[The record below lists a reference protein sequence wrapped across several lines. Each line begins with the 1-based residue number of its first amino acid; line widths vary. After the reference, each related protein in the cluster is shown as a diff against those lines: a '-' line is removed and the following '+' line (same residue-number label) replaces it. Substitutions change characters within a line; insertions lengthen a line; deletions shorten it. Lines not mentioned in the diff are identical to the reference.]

1 MRIQKISESTQAN
14 IPTGIHLRSEERL
27 APQRGAEFVIQKDW
41 GHLAQVSLDQRNII
55 LAEILDISKSGVGC
69 KVAYK
74 FDVVNPIPIDITF
87 AVQNNKSSIYSFEQV
102 TIPALIVRSVD
113 LEGIFCE
120 IGIKFMSLNSFP
132 EKKLNRLI
140 DEIT

>member
-1 MRIQKISESTQAN
+1 MDIQKISKSTQTA
-14 IPTGIHLRSEERL
+14 TASGLHLRSEERL
-27 APQRGAEFVIQKDW
+27 TPQRGAEFVIQKDW

-74 FDVVNPIPIDITF
+74 FDIVSPIPIDITF
-87 AVQNNKSSIYSFEQV
+87 AIQNNKSSIYSFEQIK
-102 TIPALIVRSVD
+102 IPALIVRSVD

-120 IGIKFMSLNSFP
+120 IGIKFMSLNALP
-132 EKKLNRLI
+132 QKKLQVLI